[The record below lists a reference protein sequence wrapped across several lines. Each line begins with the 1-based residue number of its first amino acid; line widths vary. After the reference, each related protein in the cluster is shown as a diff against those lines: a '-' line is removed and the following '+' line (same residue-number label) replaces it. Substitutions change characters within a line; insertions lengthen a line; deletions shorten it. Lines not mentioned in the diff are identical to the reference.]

1 MSILE
6 GKKVIHFIGC
16 GGSGMFPIIQILHGK
31 GYTITGSDVNEG
43 DIINYERN
51 MGIKVTLPHA
61 AEAVEGADLVV
72 YSRLSSRTTASWQEQ
87 RNWAFLVLKEALCWA
102 KFAVCSQKA
111 SA

>member
-1 MSILE
+1 MLQMLYNIMSERYINTPKGDFDMSILE

-51 MGIKVTLPHA
+51 MGIKV
-61 AEAVEGADLVV
+61 
-72 YSRLSSRTTASWQEQ
+72 
-87 RNWAFLVLKEALCWA
+87 
-102 KFAVCSQKA
+102 
-111 SA
+111 